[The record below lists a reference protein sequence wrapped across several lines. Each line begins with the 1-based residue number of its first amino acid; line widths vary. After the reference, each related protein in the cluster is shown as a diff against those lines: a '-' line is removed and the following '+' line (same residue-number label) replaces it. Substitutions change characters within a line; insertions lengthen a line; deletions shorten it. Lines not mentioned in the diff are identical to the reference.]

1 MEVAQQR
8 RKSDKDRELD
18 EGRQIAAQIRED
30 LHEERERNKQERE
43 QAMEEFRLQCEE
55 NDLLQKLK
63 QKQDQADENK
73 AVADLDRYF
82 SKKEEEEEQRQR
94 EIADRYN
101 TCRIR
106 ERAHAEKVPVPHPPP
121 RRIVTIPPVQGGED
135 R

>member
-1 MEVAQQR
+1 M
-8 RKSDKDRELD
+8 
-18 EGRQIAAQIRED
+18 GIRED
-30 LHEERERNKQERE
+30 LHEEKERTEQERE

-63 QKQDQADENK
+63 TKQNQADENK

-106 ERAHAEKVPVPHPPP
+106 ERAHADKVAKIDSTNTYHKK
-121 RRIVTIPPVQGGED
+121 TDEELD
-135 R
+135 AEMMD